1 MWIKK
6 AEKIKDAYEQS
17 AFGPQRKKMRTAT
30 FKDTEQAVLQWFKAA
45 RDQNVPVSGPL
56 LIAKAQE
63 FASQLGD
70 DFKCTTGWLER
81 FKECHN
87 ITFKRVCGES
97 NNVNKTST
105 LMQDWSSTL
114 QTLLAEYSPQDIFNA
129 DETGPFF
136 SPFSR
141 QNS

>member
-1 MWIKK
+1 
-6 AEKIKDAYEQS
+6 
-17 AFGPQRKKMRTAT
+17 MRTAT
-30 FKDTEQAVLQWFKAA
+30 FRDTEQAVLQWFKAA

-70 DFKCTTGWLER
+70 DFKCTTGWLKG
-81 FKECHN
+81 FKERHN
-87 ITFKRVCGES
+87 ITFKRVHVES
-97 NNVNKTST
+97 NSVNETST

-129 DETGPFF
+129 DETSLFF
-136 SPFSR
+136 RLLPDKTLEIVMVAR
-141 QNS
+141 TARNV